1 MPLRRHPPATATGNK
16 PTRTMKLAYGVVL
29 QQLHRRIATPG
40 KIHPSY
46 SEGSRARQLSAI
58 TSQYNGGSPV
68 ASGSLHLLPR
78 DPPPQGHLMQFRSR
92 FFDLLFNLAQSKR

>member
-1 MPLRRHPPATATGNK
+1 
-16 PTRTMKLAYGVVL
+16 MKLRIGVVL

-40 KIHPSY
+40 KILRPY

-58 TSQYNGGSPV
+58 TSQYTAGSPV

-78 DPPPQGHLMQFRSR
+78 DPPPKAHLMQFRSR
-92 FFDLLFNLAQSKR
+92 FFDLLFNLARVKR